1 MGFNPVTDS
10 RFCFIP
16 WWTFFHLYFLIRWI
30 DSKTSDTWN
39 LTKVK
44 QPLGTFKLKSLALK
58 TVFHKKKKPTSK
70 QTYWF
75 SLNPFSG
82 QRTWCNG
89 RTTPK
94 SFEFGIYN
102 FTIFI
107 NSDLKRQDNIK
118 FKLHAKWCHTGKQF
132 LKLQYNYLSQS
143 LVI

>member
-1 MGFNPVTDS
+1 MTHGTWTWKFWQKSSNHWVLLNS
-10 RFCFIP
+10 RASLYKNCIP
-16 WWTFFHLYFLIRWI
+16 
-30 DSKTSDTWN
+30 
-39 LTKVK
+39 
-44 QPLGTFKLKSLALK
+44 QE
-58 TVFHKKKKPTSK
+58 KKPTSK

-82 QRTWCNG
+82 ERTWCNG

-107 NSDLKRQDNIK
+107 NSDLRRQDNIK

-132 LKLQYNYLSQS
+132 RKLQYNYLSQS
-143 LVI
+143 LVIKCHDMEVTKSNQHDNKTRN